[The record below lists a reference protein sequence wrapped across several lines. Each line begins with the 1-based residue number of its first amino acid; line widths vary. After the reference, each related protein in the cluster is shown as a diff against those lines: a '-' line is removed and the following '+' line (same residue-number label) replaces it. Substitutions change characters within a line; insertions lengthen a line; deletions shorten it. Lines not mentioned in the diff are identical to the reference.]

1 MTDFLFRLLQM
12 SAAGSLLAGLIFL
25 WHRFLRKEAIHTIFY
40 YMWLLVLLRLCVPF
54 GVTVSLP
61 VIGEWAFQSEGSSV
75 TGGEEKTG
83 VAGDGRSASGE
94 KTGAAGDGRSAS
106 GEKPAAA
113 GDGRSASAEK
123 SGTVDNGLPESAKK
137 SGAAEKDL
145 FHSLLSSGAGDVLQK
160 AGRGLLHVL
169 SVPLLWVLLWG
180 AGAAVCLGR
189 YVTGYVRFSRAAYSI
204 ASEASPQAQEVLC
217 ELDPGGR
224 VRILECPFAATPM
237 LMGLLRPT
245 IVLPVGVEDKQRLK
259 DIVTHELVH
268 ARRHDLLYKWFA
280 VAVTSLHWFN
290 PVMILVRREIGRAC
304 ELSCDEAVMRGMDG
318 EERRHYGET
327 LLSMAAALPAG
338 SRLVTMTL
346 CEEKKQLKERLV
358 SIASHQKKGA
368 AAVLVS
374 VYVLIF
380 SCSCGMISGA
390 DFERTD
396 APGGKAGGSVSGMN
410 PAGERA
416 ADMANTGAAADVPYD
431 SANDGG
437 GSEDDGP
444 NAGSPD
450 DDGSKERGRKTVAL
464 LREALLGERPILCA
478 NGEDAPVSMNI
489 DDVPDMFDPRSEYA
503 KIWQFTV
510 IDLDG
515 DGEEEAVLRVLGS
528 TGDMGGCLVLHCA
541 DDEVLGFATSYQ
553 TFEVLKADG
562 TYNGRGGEIL
572 DGVCRMGF
580 EGNTCTFDWLISC
593 TFSDAGEQTEQ
604 EDGYPELS
612 YYVKGASVSE
622 EEWSAAVNEQGEKE
636 DAEWSFY
643 SKAAVERLLTE
654 DGGLPFEYT
663 PDDAEAEDGT
673 GKDSKTGDQS
683 RDARE
688 KKNLE
693 DMYQFPVRV
702 SDTRLLTVVLD
713 TSEPEKNYFSVERIY
728 VYDGDT
734 LIQTIETAELTLPQD
749 YLWEGLFVN
758 KGHAEGEPDVRDVN
772 FDGAEDFGLL
782 CAASYPKNLPFTY
795 FYWFEPEGKFVQG
808 FTIFGGRALEVD
820 EEQKCLIEHWYDVNG
835 EHTTRYA

>member
-1 MTDFLFRLLQM
+1 MADFLFRFLQM
-12 SAAGSLLAGLIFL
+12 SAVGSLMAGLIFL
-25 WHRFLRKEAIHTIFY
+25 WHRFLRKEAINTIFY

-61 VIGEWAFQSEGSSV
+61 VVGEWAFESERRLED
-75 TGGEEKTG
+75 GGAE
-83 VAGDGRSASGE
+83 RL
-94 KTGAAGDGRSAS
+94 
-106 GEKPAAA
+106 
-113 GDGRSASAEK
+113 ASAEK
-123 SGTVDNGLPESAKK
+123 SDAAGKDQPEFTGKQGAAGKDRLEFAGK
-137 SGAAEKDL
+137 QGAAGKDQPEFAGKPGAAENAPR
-145 FHSLLSSGAGDVLQK
+145 LSDAGNVLRE
-160 AGRGLLHVL
+160 AGRGFQDFL
-169 SVPLLWVLLWG
+169 SIPWLWVLLWS
-180 AGAAVCLGR
+180 AGAVVCLGR
-189 YVTGYVRFSRAAYSI
+189 YVTGYVRFYCAVKRAAL
-204 ASEASPQAQEVLC
+204 EASPKAQEVLC
-217 ELDPGGR
+217 ELDPDGR

-318 EERRHYGET
+318 EERLHYGET
-327 LLSMAAALPAG
+327 LLSLAAAHPGG

-358 SIASHQKKGA
+358 SIAAYRKKGA

-380 SCSCGMISGA
+380 LCSCGTISGA
-390 DFERTD
+390 DFVRAD
-396 APGGKAGGSVSGMN
+396 APEEKAGGSASGMN
-410 PAGERA
+410 PAGESEA
-416 ADMANTGAAADVPYD
+416 VDMANAGAADVPQD
-431 SANDGG
+431 SANAGN
-437 GSEDDGP
+437 GSEDDG
-444 NAGSPD
+444 S
-450 DDGSKERGRKTVAL
+450 DGNRSKTAVL

-478 NGEDAPVSMNI
+478 NGEAAPVSMNI
-489 DDVPDMFDPRSEYA
+489 DDVPDIFDPHSEYA

-515 DGEEEAVLRVLGS
+515 DGEEEAVLRILGLS
-528 TGDMGGCLVLHCA
+528 GDMGGCLVLHCA

-604 EDGYPELS
+604 EEGYPELS

-673 GKDSKTGDQS
+673 GKDSKTSDQS

-688 KKNLE
+688 KKDPE

-734 LIQTIETAELTLPQD
+734 LIQTIEAAKLTLPQD